1 MSLIIKTSGGSTT
14 IPSNATINLKTGSG
28 TVALTKINVKTG
40 SGTVTVWKKGTPVS
54 WEENTYSRST
64 SWTET
69 RTSTH
74 DFGSAKELIS
84 VYMYCNHHV
93 DCPTTRYR
101 VFGSNNNSSWTQ
113 LAEWNTNGGG
123 TTINITGTYRYVKLE
138 QYQSN
143 WHNTSY
149 SDPWVYSCEP
159 WRINYYQ

>member
-1 MSLIIKTSGGSTT
+1 MALIYNGTT
-14 IPSNATINLKTGSG
+14 IPSNATITYNG
-28 TVALTKINVKTG
+28 TALTSIVFNGVE
-40 SGTVTVWKKGTPVS
+40 VWRKGTPTS
-54 WEENTYSRST
+54 WQENTYSRST
-64 SWTET
+64 SSTET

-84 VYMYCNHHV
+84 VYMSCTHHN
-93 DCPTTRYR
+93 DAPTTRYR

-113 LAEWNTNGGG
+113 LAEWSTNGGN

-138 QYQSN
+138 QYKAN

-149 SDPWVYSCEP
+149 ADPWVYSCEP